1 MVPALLNTAAMTS
14 YDDTLPNFETPQYT
28 PFRRVTK
35 EITTYTPP
43 EPRIIAVPEAKT
55 TAIGLDIGKDMNKQ
69 TSVCDIEVFMDHYL
83 PKVDDEVFGAVLDD
97 LKKRGTLVPR
107 DICATDAATA
117 RVATLDTTNLGRAI
131 CKALEK
137 AGIKPNAHII
147 RMFRDNQLKSP
158 INGSIRNTDVAVAF
172 EFKSTRVL
180 EMEDPIHVALQ
191 ASDAINDDARRKF
204 VLGITIED
212 DHVSLW
218 YFSRTNS
225 AKSMSFSIVE
235 RADLYVKIMIS
246 LFCAT
251 DEQLGFD
258 PLVQLIDDH
267 LLSPS
272 DEMAEAKYYRTKN
285 SVSASRS
292 VGRAGRFSRARQV
305 ELVDTANESGEK
317 DMILNDVLSMVD
329 APAEVDIPKLVL
341 ADIEGLRKDS
351 EQPLYDAPLMGAL
364 SEADS
369 AFLTSLLQGAE
380 SGFCIGL

>member
-1 MVPALLNTAAMTS
+1 MTS
-14 YDDTLPNFETPQYT
+14 YDDTLPNFKTPQYGRV
-28 PFRRVTK
+28 RRVPK
-35 EITTYTPP
+35 AITAYTPA
-43 EPRIIAVPEAKT
+43 ENRIIAAPEAKA
-55 TAIGLDIGKDMNKQ
+55 TAIGLNIGSEMNKE

-83 PKVDDEVFGAVLDD
+83 PKVDGNILCTVLDD
-97 LKKRGTLVPR
+97 LEKRGSLVPR
-107 DICATDAATA
+107 DIRATEAQAATP
-117 RVATLDTTNLGRAI
+117 RVATLDTTTLGRVI

-137 AGIKPNAHII
+137 AGIKPNEHII
-147 RMFRDNQLKSP
+147 RMFRNNQRKSP
-158 INGSIRNTDVAVAF
+158 TNGSIRGTTDVAVAF
-172 EFKSTRVL
+172 EFKSTRVA
-180 EMEDPIHVALQ
+180 EMEDHVKVAFQ
-191 ASDAINDDARRKF
+191 ASDAINDDSRRKF

-212 DHVSLW
+212 DYVSLW
-218 YFSRTNS
+218 YFSRTHS
-225 AKSMSFSIVE
+225 AKSVSLSMVE

-258 PLVQLIDDH
+258 PLVQLVSDDD
-267 LLSPS
+267 LTNSS
-272 DEMAEAKYYRTKN
+272 DEIPEDTYYHTRH

-305 ELVDTANESGEK
+305 ELVDPVNESGAE
-317 DMILNDVLSMVD
+317 DMILNDVLSLVGT
-329 APAEVDIPKLVL
+329 PAEAATQELVL

-380 SGFCIGL
+380 SGFCLGL